1 MSYRMLDLFELGQQR
16 SVDQLS
22 AEDWL
27 GLNHMYGPQYTW
39 TGAQSF
45 EYFNAI
51 CRSAVQEAPA
61 DRPMLQRALI
71 TVSDDRYLRLKAF
84 SALGQGVKSFFFW
97 TFGPTYI
104 GTENYWSDLR
114 SEYDGIAKLSR
125 TLAKAED
132 VLYPA
137 KPARDPVA
145 ILYSV
150 SHDIW
155 HTDQPAA
162 FVEKRLLWH
171 ALRHLHV
178 QPDFVREEDVEAGRL
193 KDYKVLYVTDW
204 CVSRAASAKINE
216 WVNAGGVVY
225 LSAGAATRD
234 EFYEP
239 YVPAYAATVWPD
251 DAATRLKAE
260 VHAYNERVDLPT
272 IKPMTECRIS
282 LPTSAAFGLPVL
294 GGELPLRGD
303 VPNPI
308 ARFADGAPAGAVVG
322 YGSGKVIGLGFLPML
337 AYGQAAGFKPTTLE
351 EVWPEAPRRLVQLAL
366 TAANVSPKATCD
378 RPVVE
383 ASLLTGPAGS
393 VVILAN
399 YTYQPVRDLTVDLRL
414 DRPVS
419 RATSTEGVEVR
430 LERTGDGVRLHLP
443 LEWTDAVLLQ

>member
-1 MSYRMLDLFELGQQR
+1 
-16 SVDQLS
+16 
-22 AEDWL
+22 
-27 GLNHMYGPQYTW
+27 
-39 TGAQSF
+39 
-45 EYFNAI
+45 
-51 CRSAVQEAPA
+51 
-61 DRPMLQRALI
+61 
-71 TVSDDRYLRLKAF
+71 
-84 SALGQGVKSFFFW
+84 
-97 TFGPTYI
+97 
-104 GTENYWSDLR
+104 
-114 SEYDGIAKLSR
+114 
-125 TLAKAED
+125 
-132 VLYPA
+132 
-137 KPARDPVA
+137 
-145 ILYSV
+145 
-150 SHDIW
+150 
-155 HTDQPAA
+155 
-162 FVEKRLLWH
+162 
-171 ALRHLHV
+171 
-178 QPDFVREEDVEAGRL
+178 
-193 KDYKVLYVTDW
+193 
-204 CVSRAASAKINE
+204 
-216 WVNAGGVVY
+216 
-225 LSAGAATRD
+225 
-234 EFYEP
+234 
-239 YVPAYAATVWPD
+239 
-251 DAATRLKAE
+251 